1 MTDQIAVQYN
11 WFRTKRSQGNS
22 RRLPAWEELAV
33 GAAAGACARLFT
45 TPIGN
50 VVTRKQT
57 ASLITDEGPD
67 TTGQAGRTGLSF
79 AEILH
84 VIRAEKGL
92 LGLWAGYS
100 ATLVLTLNPSV
111 TFYLQHALKKA
122 LVDRGR
128 DGESNGATFLVAALS
143 KAVATAVTYPFQI
156 AKARVQVS
164 APESPRPE
172 PEEAEREVEEKKGA
186 SAEAGEEDLLVVEQ
200 NVGRTETKAQALAGR
215 LRKTAE
221 DTIFGTVLHI
231 GRTEG
236 VPALYDGISGELL
249 KAFFNHGTT
258 MLSKEIVHKLIVQ
271 LYFFVL
277 ARIRSSPTAQALLR
291 RRSRED
297 LKKLGDIQIAER
309 FARIKDG
316 TLVLG
321 LLERTQKLI
330 VTK

>member
-1 MTDQIAVQYN
+1 M
-11 WFRTKRSQGNS
+11 
-22 RRLPAWEELAV
+22 

-45 TPIGN
+45 TPISN

-57 ASLITDEGPD
+57 ASLITDEGGAA
-67 TTGQAGRTGLSF
+67 TGADATVLAGRGLSF

-100 ATLVLTLNPSV
+100 ATLVLTLNPSI

-128 DGESNGATFLVAALS
+128 EGESNGATFLVAALS
-143 KAVATAVTYPFQI
+143 KAVATTVTYPFQI

-172 PEEAEREVEEKKGA
+172 SEEEEKKEV
-186 SAEAGEEDLLVVEQ
+186 STESKEEDMLVVEQ
-200 NVGRTETKAQALAGR
+200 NVGKKESKAQALAARIHR
-215 LRKTAE
+215 LAE
-221 DTIFGTVLHI
+221 ETIFGTVLHI

-258 MLSKEIVHKLIVQ
+258 MLSKDIVHKLIVQ

-330 VTK
+330 VTT

>member
-1 MTDQIAVQYN
+1 M
-11 WFRTKRSQGNS
+11 
-22 RRLPAWEELAV
+22 

-45 TPIGN
+45 TPISN

-57 ASLITDEGPD
+57 ASLITDEGD
-67 TTGQAGRTGLSF
+67 AGGDADATVLAGRGLSF

-100 ATLVLTLNPSV
+100 ATLVLTLNPSI

-128 DGESNGATFLVAALS
+128 EGESNGATFLVAALS
-143 KAVATAVTYPFQI
+143 KAVATTVTYPFQI

-172 PEEAEREVEEKKGA
+172 SEEEEKKEV
-186 SAEAGEEDLLVVEQ
+186 STESKEEDMLVVEQ
-200 NVGRTETKAQALAGR
+200 NVGKKESKAQALAAR
-215 LRKTAE
+215 LHRLAE
-221 DTIFGTVLHI
+221 ETIFGTVMHI

-258 MLSKEIVHKLIVQ
+258 MVSKEIVHKLIVQ

>member
-1 MTDQIAVQYN
+1 MGAV
-11 WFRTKRSQGNS
+11 
-22 RRLPAWEELAV
+22 
-33 GAAAGACARLFT
+33 AGACARLFT

-57 ASLITDEGPD
+57 ASLIAEDDGGV
-67 TTGQAGRTGLSF
+67 GQAGRSLSF

-84 VIRAEKGL
+84 VIRAERGF

-100 ATLVLTLNPSV
+100 ATLVLTLNPSI

-128 DGESNGATFLVAALS
+128 EGESNGATFLIAALS
-143 KAVATAVTYPFQI
+143 KAVATAATYPFQI

-164 APESPRPE
+164 APESPK
-172 PEEAEREVEEKKGA
+172 PEEEDGKGKEA
-186 SAEAGEEDLLVVEQ
+186 STGEEEGETLVVEQ
-200 NVGRTETKAQALAGR
+200 NVGRKDSKAQALTGR
-215 LRKTAE
+215 LHKLAQE
-221 DTIFGTVLHI
+221 TIFGTVLRI

-236 VPALYDGISGELL
+236 TAALYDGVSGELL

-271 LYFFVL
+271 LYFFIL
-277 ARIRSSPTAQALLR
+277 ARIRQSPTAQALLR
-291 RRSRED
+291 RRTRED
-297 LKKLGDIQIAER
+297 LKKLRDIQIAER

-316 TLVLG
+316 TLVMG
-321 LLERTQKLI
+321 LLERTQNLI